1 MMALRLVMEYIQYK
15 RFMASKTILC
25 QAVLTANGGPKEA
38 HFMRYA
44 AFIFICS
51 LQTYHTALALLYMAS
66 FYLRFFWLLLTK
78 QLYHIWLWTKKKKTR
93 KKKYP

>member
-1 MMALRLVMEYIQYK
+1 MALRLVMEYIQYK

-44 AFIFICS
+44 ASTFIRS
-51 LQTYHTALALLYMAS
+51 LQTYHTALAFLYMAS
-66 FYLRFFWLLLTK
+66 FYLKLCEIFWLFLTK
-78 QLYHIWLWTKKKKTR
+78 QLYHIWL
-93 KKKYP
+93 